1 MKSDPLITYRR
12 KPATL
17 DRDSLQSFAEVLRDR
32 VARGREFHCLI
43 TNDAELRSLNAQ
55 FRGVDSLTDVLSF
68 PSIPN
73 PTPPSPTPPTSS
85 SPSSSSHPLTNNV
98 GRPIQAADSLS
109 SESSRPNGRPV
120 PLPAPL
126 GDIAISLQRARTQAR
141 AYHHTTDAEIRIL
154 MLHGVL
160 HLLGMD
166 HESDSGQMR
175 RTETNWRRKLAL
187 PVGLI
192 ERVTK

>member
-43 TNDAELRSLNAQ
+43 TNDVELQALNAQ
-55 FRGVDSLTDVLSF
+55 FRKKDHPTDVLSF
-68 PSIPN
+68 PD
-73 PTPPSPTPPTSS
+73 T
-85 SPSSSSHPLTNNV
+85 
-98 GRPIQAADSLS
+98 
-109 SESSRPNGRPV
+109 
-120 PLPAPL
+120 
-126 GDIAISLQRARTQAR
+126 GDIAISVQRARTQALEHR
-141 AYHHTTDAEIRIL
+141 HALDAEIRIL

-175 RTETNWRRKLAL
+175 RTETRWRRKLGL

-192 ERVTK
+192 ERVAK

>member
-17 DRDSLQSFAEVLRDR
+17 DRDSLQSYAEVLRDR

-55 FRGVDSLTDVLSF
+55 FRGVDSPTDVLSF
-68 PSIPN
+68 P
-73 PTPPSPTPPTSS
+73 TPPPTSS
-85 SPSSSSHPLTNNV
+85 QTHPSSPIKPNV

-109 SESSRPNGRPV
+109 SESSRPNGRLV
-120 PLPAPL
+120 PPL
-126 GDIAISLQRARTQAR
+126 GDIAISLQRARAQAR
-141 AYHHTTDAEIRIL
+141 AYQHTADAEIRIL

-166 HESDSGQMR
+166 HESDSGEMK
-175 RTETNWRRKLAL
+175 RTEMRWRRKLGL
-187 PVGLI
+187 PIGLI
-192 ERVTK
+192 ERGAR

>member
-55 FRGVDSLTDVLSF
+55 FRGLDTPTDVLSF
-68 PSIPN
+68 PS
-73 PTPPSPTPPTSS
+73 PTPHSSTPATP
-85 SPSSSSHPLTNNV
+85 NRNV

-109 SESSRPNGRPV
+109 SGSSRPNGRPV
-120 PLPAPL
+120 ALPAPL
-126 GDIAISLQRARTQAR
+126 GDIAISIQRARAQAR
-141 AYHHTTDAEIRIL
+141 QYRHSPDAEIRIL

-192 ERVTK
+192 ERTNYDGVTK